1 MKCPKCGHVW
11 DENENNEFYW
21 SDHFE
26 RQAEDDRMTYICDEC
41 GKETHVAYARR
52 DRVPFRSHNHPP
64 SLVCQYRTIYLCV
77 DCLMKHYPEDV
88 WVIDRDMTDEEKAEY
103 EQLKEEF
110 KLWTKLQQER

>member
-26 RQAEDDRMTYICDEC
+26 RQIEDDRMTYSCDEC

-52 DRVPFRSHNHPP
+52 DRIPFKLHNNHSLVSHN
-64 SLVCQYRTIYLCV
+64 RTTYLCV

-88 WVIDRDMTDEEKAEY
+88 LVIDRDMTDAEKAEY

-110 KLWTKLQQER
+110 KLWKLLQQER